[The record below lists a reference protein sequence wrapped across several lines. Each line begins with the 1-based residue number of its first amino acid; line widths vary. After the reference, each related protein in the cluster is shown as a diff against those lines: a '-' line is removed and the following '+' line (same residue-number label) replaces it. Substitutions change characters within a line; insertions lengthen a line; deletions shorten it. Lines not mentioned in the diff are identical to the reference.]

1 MLFAFSKKDI
11 ISPASGVWANVQ
23 PLVLNVSNAA
33 ELYYSLTGSDP
44 YESGFAYDGPIVI
57 DETGDIEVKITSISK
72 DGKREDFSVK
82 YTVCPVTYKTN
93 NPDTAVFIQNLS
105 LNPIRKYVSGS
116 SFSLPEGFMYSLT
129 NEELPYLKENEISLS
144 QKNSLE
150 RYIPC
155 SVSDSKI
162 AYHFVIHIVPENV
175 LPNVQK
181 ELPFKI
187 IDWETFVFTGNKLI
201 YQIDDEFWNASKEP
215 LKLDRSVSH
224 VVRWQ
229 SIAYEEGNPVESFI
243 LPSKPSLAVSYSK
256 ENYVEISLAES
267 DDASSY
273 LLGSA
278 LLDNSNTFNSAK
290 ISSSPSKKLYADAF
304 YGDNLSEEFD
314 VGLYCSGLYQG
325 SIKCSAF
332 LDKQPSV
339 PPSIE
344 ASFEG
349 EYSRSAVTISIKSLP
364 AENIFYAVSKPLI
377 SESGFSKLS
386 DSLFDSV
393 INENYSLYDGKPFT
407 LVSKEQ
413 NATYYKVN
421 AFSVDEAGN
430 KSLLSEYSVIV
441 DEYNYYLD
449 ETSSSVD
456 GGDGSIKNPF
466 TSFRRALGV
475 INSRDYTRLFITGDV
490 SLESGTAVIK
500 KNCVLLGNESRVVFS
515 PLSCVRVENSDVTLE
530 SCILEKHVSS
540 VSGVV
545 SENESVLRKHLLWAS
560 GGSLN
565 IKDCE
570 IVGVFENDGILLESE
585 NSKIN
590 IVNSG
595 LTVQSFNYACNFSS
609 SNAELNVSSSRI
621 TSIASTALNFSLT
634 GGTCCLNNLSTMVI
648 GRIGRAVELSGV
660 EASLSDNEFSASLEN
675 ENHNLSAVWKD
686 VDSVI
691 VLNSGNNESGF

>member
-1 MLFAFSKKDI
+1 M
-11 ISPASGVWANVQ
+11 
-23 PLVLNVSNAA
+23 
-33 ELYYSLTGSDP
+33 DP
-44 YESGFAYDGPIVI
+44 YLLTMHLSPRLSTATPR
-57 DETGDIEVKITSISK
+57 IEKITAETTIITTAKRANNINPPHIFFMFEAIS
-72 DGKREDFSVK
+72 S
-82 YTVCPVTYKTN
+82 
-93 NPDTAVFIQNLS
+93 
-105 LNPIRKYVSGS
+105 NPIRKYVSGS
-116 SFSLPEGFMYSLT
+116 FFSIPERFLWCIGKPIIPNKSGKRL
-129 NEELPYLKENEISLS
+129 SLS
-144 QKNSLE
+144 SQNNVD
-150 RYIPC
+150 RYVSC
-155 SVSDSKI
+155 SVTEGTSLWQ
-162 AYHFVIHIVPENV
+162 FVIHIVPDSSLALKDEERTV
-175 LPNVQK
+175 PF
-181 ELPFKI
+181 ELK
-187 IDWETFVFTGNKLI
+187 DWETFVFTGEKLI
-201 YQIDDEFWNASKEP
+201 YQIDDEFWTASKEA
-215 LKLDRSVSH
+215 LHLDRSVQH

-466 TSFRRALGV
+466 SSTRPSRA
-475 INSRDYTRLFITGDV
+475 
-490 SLESGTAVIK
+490 
-500 KNCVLLGNESRVVFS
+500 
-515 PLSCVRVENSDVTLE
+515 
-530 SCILEKHVSS
+530 SS
-540 VSGVV
+540 
-545 SENESVLRKHLLWAS
+545 A
-560 GGSLN
+560 
-565 IKDCE
+565 
-570 IVGVFENDGILLESE
+570 
-585 NSKIN
+585 
-590 IVNSG
+590 
-595 LTVQSFNYACNFSS
+595 SS
-609 SNAELNVSSSRI
+609 SGIFA
-621 TSIASTALNFSLT
+621 
-634 GGTCCLNNLSTMVI
+634 
-648 GRIGRAVELSGV
+648 
-660 EASLSDNEFSASLEN
+660 
-675 ENHNLSAVWKD
+675 
-686 VDSVI
+686 
-691 VLNSGNNESGF
+691 